1 MPSIT
6 SLPEVLERIKS
17 EGLTT
22 GPLPEIDGP
31 PSWTVVDG
39 PPSWTVVDGP
49 PSWTV
54 VDGPPSWTVVDGPP
68 SWTVID
74 GDNVIG
80 DPKRVQIPADLTGWA
95 DLIGRF
101 NYKPSWE
108 FLADEDGREPG
119 IPYVLFSF
127 WAEDSR
133 GTGERIRVIYYKRL
147 PQWSDPRSAVQ
158 ALIDVIEA
166 AEAHEIQEWF
176 RIDGKAPF
184 DPHA

>member
-6 SLPEVLERIKS
+6 SLPEVLDRIKK

-22 GPLPEIDGP
+22 GLLPEIEGP
-31 PSWTVVDG
+31 PSWTVVDEE
-39 PPSWTVVDGP
+39 PP

-68 SWTVID
+68 SWTVIE
-74 GDNVIG
+74 GDSGIG
-80 DPKRVQIPADLTGWA
+80 DPERVEIPADLTGWT

-101 NYKPSWE
+101 SYKPSWE
-108 FLADEDGREPG
+108 FLADEVGREG
-119 IPYVLFSF
+119 GFPYVLFSF
-127 WAEDSR
+127 WVDDSR

-147 PQWSDPRSAVQ
+147 PQWGDPRASVQ